1 MTGSNP
7 TVGGNV
13 LIMADPQRGV
23 SLRHLRLDLCDP
35 EVVVLAIF
43 NDRTYRDLP
52 LLQRVWLGGD
62 RLHLGKLQGHTKYC

>member
-1 MTGSNP
+1 
-7 TVGGNV
+7 
-13 LIMADPQRGV
+13 MADPQRGV

-62 RLHLGKLQGHTKYC
+62 RLHLGKYCMQRCMYTIQWSQRYSFGVN